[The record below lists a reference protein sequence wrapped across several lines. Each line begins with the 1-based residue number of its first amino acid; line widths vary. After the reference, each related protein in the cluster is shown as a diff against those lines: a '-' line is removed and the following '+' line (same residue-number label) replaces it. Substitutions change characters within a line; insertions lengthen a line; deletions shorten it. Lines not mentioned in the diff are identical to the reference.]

1 MRRAWAFAFLMVMV
15 ASANA
20 AIMTEGGRRV
30 VLLGGKPFIPVS
42 SGSILQ
48 TDAVSHIL
56 MVVGGGKILKVN

>member
-30 VLLGGKPFIPVS
+30 VLLGKKTAAPVS
-42 SGSILQ
+42 SGTILQ
-48 TDAVSHIL
+48 TDALSHIL
-56 MVVGGGKILKVN
+56 LVAGGNILKVN